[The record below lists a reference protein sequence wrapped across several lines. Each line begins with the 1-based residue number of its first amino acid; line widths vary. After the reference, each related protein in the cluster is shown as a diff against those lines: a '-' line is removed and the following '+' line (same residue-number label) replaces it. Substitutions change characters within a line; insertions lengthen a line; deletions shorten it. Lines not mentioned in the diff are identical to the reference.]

1 MPLKVACPSL
11 RALAQARVYARFSL
25 LHRERDSIGP
35 RPDDAQASWHF
46 AGVPEGAGA
55 KLLPPIP
62 EARWVTLAPNP
73 RMVLS
78 MPKMTRG
85 FSGLG
90 TGLLRSTRKSAIEG
104 QNGSVEVAIESSAQQ
119 EQNETWRRFA
129 GSVITR
135 YS

>member
-1 MPLKVACPSL
+1 
-11 RALAQARVYARFSL
+11 
-25 LHRERDSIGP
+25 
-35 RPDDAQASWHF
+35 
-46 AGVPEGAGA
+46 
-55 KLLPPIP
+55 
-62 EARWVTLAPNP
+62 
-73 RMVLS
+73 MVLS

-104 QNGSVEVAIESSAQQ
+104 QNGSMEVAIESSAQQ